1 MTMNKLLT
9 VACIILLANV
19 SNAFN
24 AEMVL

>member
-1 MTMNKLLT
+1 MNKLLT